1 MKLDLNKKVI
11 GLDGKEIEGTNLG
24 QVVAQVIAQ
33 ENKGDAVKKWYWAT
47 KLYGGEEIDLSPDD
61 EAEFKEVIKNNEA
74 LTVMAKAQILASL

>member
-61 EAEFKEVIKNNEA
+61 EAEFKEMIKNNEA
-74 LTVMAKAQILASL
+74 LTVMAKAQILAEL

>member
-61 EAEFKEVIKNNEA
+61 AAEFKEMIKNNEA

>member
-61 EAEFKEVIKNNEA
+61 EAEFKEMIKNNEA